1 MYCSSKL
8 HTSTL
13 PSQSQLASQL
23 SSPVHMLRSYC
34 HFQFTVLEVIF
45 LTLTYLSED
54 WVVGIPE
61 PVCAQTQKSVDS
73 CSRILAPDVT
83 SSDQSVL
90 LACSRMLPLYSMLLS
105 PYCSGGHVL
114 RPESLRELGTQFL
127 SDVSDKATFS
137 SHPVHTRC
145 PPWPRLGHAPRAIS
159 CPRHDGILFIA
170 YIILSKSFVRHGS
183 QHALAEETVTKHSRN
198 LHERRTGVSQSEP
211 EDARARHF
219 CVMGRSSRK

>member
-83 SSDQSVL
+83 SSDVGSSLLAHVCFHFTLCFCLLIALEAMFFGLKACVSWEPNSCRTYLTKKLSLLILFTLGVL
-90 LACSRMLPLYSMLLS
+90 LGL
-105 PYCSGGHVL
+105 VL
-114 RPESLRELGTQFL
+114 GMPRGPSAVPGMTESFL
-127 SDVSDKATFS
+127 
-137 SHPVHTRC
+137 
-145 PPWPRLGHAPRAIS
+145 
-159 CPRHDGILFIA
+159 A